1 MFRSPEATQ
10 GVSETRVDT
19 TSRPTFRRPEITV
32 PIGVGMHLLSTSM
45 TLVTL
50 ERRGP
55 IAIIT
60 LDRPDIR
67 NAFDHQM
74 AQALGA
80 ELAEV
85 EDDPE
90 LRVAILAATVTE
102 PRPVFCAGHDLRT
115 IEDERNGCARAE
127 TETGGFGG
135 LTQLARTK
143 PLIAAVDGLATSG
156 GLELVLSCDLVVATR
171 RSSFELAEVRWGLI
185 AGAGGLFRLPWAI
198 GRATAMD
205 MILTGQPIDAERAYA
220 LGLVSTLTDSDVM
233 SAAIGRAELIAAH
246 PATGITASMFVAT
259 QAFSQSED
267 GLWAA
272 NNTAIDMIMHS
283 DDLTAGLASFAINGA
298 PRPTDN

>member
-185 AGAGGLFRLPWAI
+185 AARRVVPASVGDRPGHRDGHDPDRTTDRCGARVRP
-198 GRATAMD
+198 R
-205 MILTGQPIDAERAYA
+205 
-220 LGLVSTLTDSDVM
+220 LVSTLTDSDVM